1 MWMAYSEH
9 ADWRER
15 EYSSSCC
22 LCKHLIWAFLNQ
34 IKTLMGVCCA
44 CKQTHCPLSLFVSF
58 TFSLMCQG
66 WIRTIKNVVYGA
78 LYSAS
83 NKLIWTQP
91 LNKRNTVAWP
101 SATDAT
107 PSLAQAEYSSLI
119 VWWVVAGWQ
128 WKKSALFS
136 WLCGARMGF
145 LWLAPINH
153 SARGS

>member
-1 MWMAYSEH
+1 MAYSEY
-9 ADWRER
+9 ADWHVNGNIPLAAACVNTLFGLFSMRL
-15 EYSSSCC
+15 S
-22 LCKHLIWAFLNQ
+22 
-34 IKTLMGVCCA
+34 TLMGAGCA
-44 CKQTHCPLSLFVSF
+44 CKQTHCTLSLFVPF

-66 WIRTIKNVVYGA
+66 WIRTIENVVYGG

-107 PSLAQAEYSSLI
+107 PSLAQAEYSPLI